1 MQDLLN
7 KYISNRLSNKE
18 SVALRSLINT
28 ATDKELEPYLLEL
41 WKKETGQ
48 AVEQDILNELKCRI
62 DQVNARTT
70 RNFNKTWRKLAGI
83 AAAVLLPLFATFLY
97 VMIEKAPVHS
107 TNDMTVYVGSGE
119 RSTVIL
125 PDGTKINLNS
135 ETLLTYDTHSF
146 NRKLREIRLDGEAY
160 FQVAKN
166 KKKPFVIQ
174 TNHLQV
180 EILGTEFNLRTRK
193 DELITEVNLVKG
205 KVALTN
211 PQMPEHTVILVA
223 NHRAIFNE
231 NTGLINIDKIDS
243 LNAAPWLRGE
253 LTFYATPIQTVLK
266 EIERS
271 YGINFTMTHSEIIT
285 NDLFTGTFSTI
296 NLHETLEILKMHYK
310 FNYIIKGK
318 SVIIENF
325 KVNKR
330 SI

>member
-7 KYISNRLSNKE
+7 KCITNQLSNKE
-18 SVALRSLINT
+18 LVDLRNIINT
-28 ATDKELEPYLLEL
+28 ITDEELECCLLEF

-48 AVEQDILNELKCRI
+48 TAEQDILNELKCRI
-62 DQVNARTT
+62 DQVNTRTT
-70 RNFNKTWRKLAGI
+70 RNSNRTWRKLAGI
-83 AAAVLLPLFATFLY
+83 AAVVFIPLFAAFLY
-97 VMIEKAPVHS
+97 LLIEKAPVQT
-107 TNDMTVYVGSGE
+107 TNDMTVYVESGE
-119 RSTVIL
+119 RSTVVL

-135 ETLLTYDTHSF
+135 ETQLTYDTESF
-146 NRKLREIRLDGEAY
+146 NRELCEIRLDGEAY

-166 KKKPFVIQ
+166 RKKPFIIQ

-180 EILGTEFNLRTRK
+180 EVLGTEFNLRARK
-193 DELITEVNLVKG
+193 DELTTEVNLVKG
-205 KVALTN
+205 KVMLTN
-211 PQMPEHTVILVA
+211 PQNPEQAVILVP

-231 NTGLINIDKIDS
+231 NTGLINVDKIDS

-285 NDLFTGTFSTI
+285 DDLFTGTFSTI